1 MTSLRKKLDARKAG
15 VEGPD
20 ATRAPINRTGI
31 TTIQQ
36 LAEAM
41 GMKVVTPDYEWDDL
55 IDPLVYEKMLE
66 SSRYENEKFER
77 LKQSRSKAAPKK
89 VKYSKARLKKSGYQ
103 DPSD

>member
-15 VEGPD
+15 
-20 ATRAPINRTGI
+20 INESDVPRKIDMSGV
-31 TTIQQ
+31 TTVLL

-41 GMKVVTPDYEWDDL
+41 GMRVVTPDYSWDDL

-77 LKQSRSKAAPKK
+77 LKRNREKKPEKK
-89 VKYSKARLKKSGYQ
+89 VKYSKARLKKNGYQ

>member
-20 ATRAPINRTGI
+20 APRAINRTGI

-41 GMKVVTPDYEWDDL
+41 GMKVVTPDYNWDDL

-77 LKQSRSKAAPKK
+77 LKQRREAKPEKK
-89 VKYSKARLKKSGYQ
+89 IKYSKSRLKSSTYQ
-103 DPSD
+103 DPSG

>member
-20 ATRAPINRTGI
+20 ATPSPINSTGI

-41 GMKVVTPDYEWDDL
+41 GLKVVTPDYNWDDL

-77 LKQSRSKAAPKK
+77 LKNSRSKNAPKK
-89 VKYSKARLKKSGYQ
+89 IKYSKSRLKSSTYQ
-103 DPSD
+103 DPSG

>member
-20 ATRAPINRTGI
+20 APREINRTGI

-41 GMKVVTPDYEWDDL
+41 GMKVVTPDYNWDDL

-66 SSRYENEKFER
+66 SSRYENAKFER
-77 LKQSRSKAAPKK
+77 LQQSRSKAAPKK
-89 VKYSKARLKKSGYQ
+89 VKYSKARLKSNSYQ
-103 DPSD
+103 DPSG